1 MITAYCY
8 EHRQVNAISLNVN
21 EPLPET
27 AIWLDIYQPIE
38 AERLWLSSFS
48 SDVVPDK
55 EDRNEI
61 EASSRFYQNRDGLHV
76 NSLFSQKSGQSLS
89 SVNIYFNLR
98 ERLLIT
104 MRDDDERLIDS
115 SLSQLQESSTLQVT
129 PLQLFIKLFKA
140 KVDHLA
146 DLIEEIYSTLEN
158 VGHEIFEKEHID
170 EVFRLITNREDTNGK
185 IRLNLLDTQRAL
197 NYILRDNEI
206 KLTDDETKDI
216 NNMLSDIASLIPHTQ
231 FIFEKINF
239 LMDAAMGFTGLQQNK
254 ISKIFSVTAIVFL
267 PPTLIAST
275 YGMNFENIPEVHW
288 HYGYPWSIALMF
300 ASAAATFWF
309 FKIKRWL

>member
-8 EHRQVNAISLNVN
+8 EHHQVTATTINIKES
-21 EPLPET
+21 LPET
-27 AIWLDIYQPIE
+27 ALWLDIYQPIE

-48 SDVVPDK
+48 SAEVPDR

-61 EASSRFYQNRDGLHV
+61 EASSRFYQNKDGLHV
-76 NSLFSQKSGQSLS
+76 NSLFSQKSGQTLS

-98 ERLLIT
+98 KQLLITIRDDNERLL
-104 MRDDDERLIDS
+104 DS
-115 SLSQLQESSTLQVT
+115 LLTSLQKEPTPQIT
-129 PLQLFIKLFKA
+129 PLQLFIQLFKM

-158 VGHEIFEKEHID
+158 VGHEIFEKDHID
-170 EVFRLITNREDTNGK
+170 KVFKLITNREDTNGK

-197 NYILRDNEI
+197 NYILRDNQIE
-206 KLTDDETKDI
+206 LTNDEAKDI

-254 ISKIFSVTAIVFL
+254 ISKIFSITAIVFL

-300 ASAAATFWF
+300 ASAAATFGF
-309 FKIKRWL
+309 FKLKRWL